1 MTVDA
6 VPPLPPR
13 VHFVGRAQP
22 RVLVV
27 GDAMLDSY
35 WHGTVDRIS
44 PEAPVPVLQIHGQ
57 SEQPGGAANVAV
69 NLASL
74 GAEVGLLTILG
85 QDEAGVCMVN
95 GLRELG
101 GLTLHA
107 VIEPG
112 LTTTRKIRCVSQRHQ
127 LLRAD
132 VEARPQRSS
141 VVLLGEHFDRLL
153 ADYDLVVFSDYDKG
167 ALSDIARLL
176 REATR
181 QGMPT
186 LVDPKGSDYR
196 RYQGA
201 TLIKPN
207 LKELCAVVGSCEPG
221 TSPFYRRGERL
232 RRQLKLQHLLVTQGE
247 QGMTLFNDDGPHHV
261 AAHRQE
267 VFDVSGAGDTVM
279 AVVAYM
285 LSLGE
290 SMSEAV
296 RWANIA
302 GGLAVR
308 QFGTAALTWPALMQ
322 AAQEV
327 RQHSAHAGEEWAPL
341 LPSCMARQA
350 FPADLFAPY
359 QGDR

>member
-1 MTVDA
+1 MTDDRG
-6 VPPLPPR
+6 VPPMPAR
-13 VHFVGRAQP
+13 ARFDTRAQP
-22 RVLVV
+22 RILVV

-35 WHGTVDRIS
+35 WHGTVERIS
-44 PEAPVPVLQIHGQ
+44 PEAPVPVLSIQGQ

-69 NLASL
+69 SLASL
-74 GAEVGLLTILG
+74 GAEVGLLTVLG
-85 QDEAGVCMVN
+85 QDDAGVCLVK
-95 GLRELG
+95 GLGESG
-101 GLTLHA
+101 VTLHA

-112 LTTTRKIRCVSQRHQ
+112 FTTTRKIRCVSQRHQ

-132 VEARPQRSS
+132 VETRPRRSS

-153 ADYDLVVFSDYDKG
+153 ADYDLVVLSDYDKG
-167 ALSDIARLL
+167 TLTDVARLL
-176 REATR
+176 REATL

-207 LKELCAVVGSCEPG
+207 LKELCAVVGACEPG
-221 TSPFYRRGERL
+221 TALFVRRAERL
-232 RRQLKLQHLLVTQGE
+232 RRQLKLQHLLVTQGDL
-247 QGMTLFNDDGPHHV
+247 GMTLFNDDGPQHV

-279 AVVAYM
+279 AVLAYM

-290 SMSEAV
+290 PMDEAV
-296 RWANIA
+296 RWANVA

-308 QFGTAALTWPALMQ
+308 QFGTAALSWPALMQ
-322 AAQEV
+322 AAQEALH
-327 RQHSAHAGEEWAPL
+327 RDAAGGDWGSL
-341 LPSCMARQA
+341 LPSCMAQQA

-359 QGDR
+359 QGER